1 MILEVVAAGLVISAC
16 LAIYLDEAIYSVV
29 SLACTVI
36 LISLLYAVN
45 GTVYVAVFQFA
56 IGLGT
61 LAVFFLSSEMLSEK
75 LKKEKSTRNT
85 LLIVAL
91 GTFMSFP
98 AIFLSLPTIQ
108 TNISIDSSFV
118 QALWNLRA
126 LDIVLQGLV
135 MLTVALGIAI
145 VLYERKRGES

>member
-16 LAIYLDEAIYSVV
+16 LAIYLEEAIYSVV

-61 LAVFFLSSEMLSEK
+61 LAVFFLSSEMLSDC
-75 LKKEKSTRNT
+75 
-85 LLIVAL
+85 LLY
-91 GTFMSFP
+91 TSP
-98 AIFLSLPTIQ
+98 SPR
-108 TNISIDSSFV
+108 D
-118 QALWNLRA
+118 
-126 LDIVLQGLV
+126 
-135 MLTVALGIAI
+135 
-145 VLYERKRGES
+145 